1 MQVESKLI
9 PIMREGIDV
18 VKMILFK
25 KLKDRLLIKHVG
37 RDSAFVNKLAGAMVN
52 DLFGTPNP
60 EASFALFVV
69 ENEDVI
75 ASEMKTIA
83 TDLQEMRIP
92 LTDALR
98 MQFLCDHQ
106 EGIDST
112 KVLTHAKE
120 LDILIVDR
128 EVPLPASFLSLVRK
142 LGSALHILN
151 PMAPQ
156 HEPGRG

>member
-25 KLKDRLLIKHVG
+25 KLKDRLFIKHSD
-37 RDSAFVNKLAGAMVN
+37 RDSAFVSKLAGAMVN

-75 ASEMKTIA
+75 ATEMKTIA

-112 KVLTHAKE
+112 NVLTHAKE

-128 EVPLPASFLSLVRK
+128 EVPLPAGFLSLVRK